1 MTQLETPFPRK
12 LGPVTRPPVAIA
24 RGYRDNDFNKQKWS
38 WQQTLAFAVFA
49 STILWGLIFLAIR
62 ALLA

>member
-1 MTQLETPFPRK
+1 MTQLESPFPRK

-24 RGYRDNDFNKQKWS
+24 RGYRNGDLNKQKWS
-38 WQQTLAFAVFA
+38 LQQTIVFALLA

>member
-1 MTQLETPFPRK
+1 MTQFESPFPRK

-24 RGYRDNDFNKQKWS
+24 RDYRQDTLGKQKWS
-38 WQQTLAFAVFA
+38 WQQTIVFAVLA
-49 STILWGLIFLAIR
+49 STALWGLIFLAIR